1 MALVGVNLPG
11 CGLYN
16 EQYFRT
22 SGTGTIGSAGLA
34 VFNSIFGG
42 DIYGTYPADSHEYT
56 IYENAKGKI
65 TVSVEYRGSY
75 RGEPRISGK
84 VNVYLLY
91 NGNLTLAWYRGYS
104 ESTAFTITFAVD
116 DELQRG
122 YLNAVHYAVENQY
135 ITYTYDA
142 MTLPNGTTLLYEFL
156 KGYVIY
162 QWSSVPAISG
172 KNGILSLTMI
182 KDDKIEEGTTT
193 HQILPE
199 DNIERY
205 TDQSNM
211 RKLCL
216 NHLVN
221 EWFTCAESGLN
232 YMQLRY
238 NFGGV
243 DNDQL
248 IIDFKIINHYGEG
261 NNQYYAEVYSGSIYQ
276 PPSLDGL
283 RDAFLAFIID
293 EENEVAQ
300 FDPVTHYQLSSATP
314 PLFGVDYGYLQPND
328 QQMAGIYYFLKG
340 SPEDIDEDDPYSTGS
355 EGDGGDGNPYQPQ
368 DHLGLSTKPTK
379 SGLNLGVVTLYNP
392 SDSELASIAQFLW
405 SDDTLENFKK
415 YFNNFADNLMALYV
429 LPVAPE
435 AAAKAS
441 KVFKVGNLV
450 SDDPSLQSVDYITDR
465 YADID
470 MGSFYLKRKW
480 DSYLDVSPY
489 TKLEI
494 YLPYCGTHQLNT
506 DEIVYPANMEG
517 FLPTTPDQDIEL
529 KLNYRI
535 DLVTGNIVATL
546 FINDENRYQFTG
558 KCGMSIPL
566 TGANYNNMVQ
576 GAITAGAGF
585 AATIASGGLTA
596 PLTASAAVS
605 GTVMAT
611 KPDVYRSGNLSGDV
625 SMLGYDTPYLIK
637 TIPNKPKL
645 TNQENYTGLPSYKKD
660 ILGNFSGYTEVIE
673 AHIDNIS
680 CTDAERDKI
689 MAYLKGGVLI

>member
-1 MALVGVNLPG
+1 MVVYNPSMSTSVDILDLYGNNSFTKTLGQCMTFCNNDCGIFYPAQNDKYYWLAFNVNSDIDYHVRDDGENVNQFFYEKNNINNTIVRCGCNPGGDLTGIEEMQPSQITIDEIIYYIAAGVNTEAHPIIFV
-11 CGLYN
+11 YN
-16 EQYFRT
+16 ARSEKINNLIING
-22 SGTGTIGSAGLA
+22 GT
-34 VFNSIFGG
+34 V
-42 DIYGTYPADSHEYT
+42 YT
-56 IYENAKGKI
+56 
-65 TVSVEYRGSY
+65 
-75 RGEPRISGK
+75 
-84 VNVYLLY
+84 
-91 NGNLTLAWYRGYS
+91 
-104 ESTAFTITFAVD
+104 
-116 DELQRG
+116 
-122 YLNAVHYAVENQY
+122 
-135 ITYTYDA
+135 
-142 MTLPNGTTLLYEFL
+142 
-156 KGYVIY
+156 
-162 QWSSVPAISG
+162 WSSVPAISG

-182 KDDKIEEGTTT
+182 KDDKIEDGTTT

-199 DNIERY
+199 ENIERY

-216 NHLVN
+216 NHVVN

-238 NFGGV
+238 NYGGV
-243 DNDQL
+243 DNDVL
-248 IIDFKIINHYGEG
+248 VIEFKIINHYGEG

-293 EENEVAQ
+293 EDNEVAQ
-300 FDPVTHYQLSSATP
+300 FDPVTHYQLSSTTP

-368 DHLGLSTKPTK
+368 DHLGLSAKPAK

-450 SDDPSLQSVDYITDR
+450 SSDPALQSVDYITDR

-517 FLPTTPDQDIEL
+517 FLPTTPQDDIEL

-546 FINDENRYQFTG
+546 FINGENRYQFTG

-660 ILGNFSGYTEVIE
+660 LLGNFSGYTEVIE
-673 AHIDNIS
+673 AHIDNVS

>member
-1 MALVGVNLPG
+1 MAWEWF
-11 CGLYN
+11 N
-16 EQYFRT
+16 ETLQDIE
-22 SGTGTIGSAGLA
+22 GT
-34 VFNSIFGG
+34 
-42 DIYGTYPADSHEYT
+42 PADLIGNYNWDYMLSQLYGGSHTIIYQYGDYIVDGSGSGIFVNTQGGVKSTTTPYNFSIEWNANNLVIKLSNTILSACYDMVTDNSYYT
-56 IYENAKGKI
+56 FRFAVNHDTQRA
-65 TVSVEYRGSY
+65 TVCLVWKYSWY
-75 RGEPRISGK
+75 
-84 VNVYLLY
+84 
-91 NGNLTLAWYRGYS
+91 TLAS
-104 ESTAFTITFAVD
+104 EAIETDSTSAALYQTLMGHIQPEFT
-116 DELQRG
+116 
-122 YLNAVHYAVENQY
+122 
-135 ITYTYDA
+135 
-142 MTLPNGTTLLYEFL
+142 
-156 KGYVIY
+156 
-162 QWSSVPAISG
+162 WSSVPAISG

-199 DNIERY
+199 ENIERY

-216 NHLVN
+216 NHVVN

-238 NFGGV
+238 NYGGV
-243 DNDQL
+243 DNDIL
-248 IIDFKIINHYGEG
+248 VIEFKIINHYGEG

-293 EENEVAQ
+293 DENEVAQ
-300 FDPVTHYQLSSATP
+300 FDPVTHYQLSSTTP

-368 DHLGLSTKPTK
+368 DHLGLSAKPTK

-450 SDDPSLQSVDYITDR
+450 SSDPSLQSVNYITDR

-517 FLPTTPDQDIEL
+517 FLPTTPQDDIEL

-546 FINDENRYQFTG
+546 FINGENRYQFTG

-660 ILGNFSGYTEVIE
+660 LLGNFSGYTEVIE
-673 AHIDNIS
+673 AHIDNVS

>member
-1 MALVGVNLPG
+1 MSWVIDNTIWGTFSPCAFTGATIQEGEQSTSNATNTLFDEGTNFYN
-11 CGLYN
+11 LYN
-16 EQYFRT
+16 ETTTTFFDNGILKIELAYVNGNYNFRCYYNDVMCVF
-22 SGTGTIGSAGLA
+22 GTPTQISRRTYYGECFLYNDDLEIATLAHCYNSANLSHVVQKWFVNIETNGL
-34 VFNSIFGG
+34 S
-42 DIYGTYPADSHEYT
+42 PEYN
-56 IYENAKGKI
+56 YENKHNLYLALKQSM
-65 TVSVEYRGSY
+65 VS
-75 RGEPRISGK
+75 
-84 VNVYLLY
+84 Y
-91 NGNLTLAWYRGYS
+91 N
-104 ESTAFTITFAVD
+104 
-116 DELQRG
+116 
-122 YLNAVHYAVENQY
+122 
-135 ITYTYDA
+135 
-142 MTLPNGTTLLYEFL
+142 
-156 KGYVIY
+156 
-162 QWSSVPAISG
+162 WSSVPAISG

-216 NHLVN
+216 NHVVN

-238 NFGGV
+238 NYGGV
-243 DNDQL
+243 DNDIL
-248 IIDFKIINHYGEG
+248 IIEFKIINHYGEG

-300 FDPVTHYQLSSATP
+300 FDPVTHYQLSSTTP

-368 DHLGLSTKPTK
+368 DHLGLSAKPTK

-450 SDDPSLQSVDYITDR
+450 SSDPSLQSVDYITDR

-517 FLPTTPDQDIEL
+517 FLPTTPQDDIEL

-546 FINDENRYQFTG
+546 FINGENRYQFTG

-660 ILGNFSGYTEVIE
+660 LLGNFSGYTEVIE
-673 AHIDNIS
+673 AHIDNVS

>member
-1 MALVGVNLPG
+1 MSIIINPSDSAEYPIMNASSGNTNLSIG
-11 CGLYN
+11 YIKS
-16 EQYFRT
+16 RI
-22 SGTGTIGSAGLA
+22 GTGNFILYWQGSNYAIARLTDTT
-34 VFNSIFGG
+34 G
-42 DIYGTYPADSHEYT
+42 DIYVADSLHVGLLDDKDMIYT
-56 IYENAKGKI
+56 
-65 TVSVEYRGSY
+65 
-75 RGEPRISGK
+75 
-84 VNVYLLY
+84 
-91 NGNLTLAWYRGYS
+91 NGVGQKERFRYGYD
-104 ESTAFTITFAVD
+104 TNTGGFTIVYGV
-116 DELQRG
+116 ELNFSARSYDG
-122 YLNAVHYAVENQY
+122 KTYIYCSITNASHTQVGVFTSYGTLY
-135 ITYTYDA
+135 INNE
-142 MTLPNGTTLLYEFL
+142 PVIKYE
-156 KGYVIY
+156 
-162 QWSSVPAISG
+162 WSSVPAISG

-199 DNIERY
+199 ENIERY

-216 NHLVN
+216 NHVVN
-221 EWFTCAESGLN
+221 EWFTCAESGFN

-238 NFGGV
+238 NYGGV
-243 DNDQL
+243 DNDVL
-248 IIDFKIINHYGEG
+248 VIEFKIINHYGEG

-300 FDPVTHYQLSSATP
+300 FDPVTHYQLSSTTP

-368 DHLGLSTKPTK
+368 DHLGLSAKPTK

-429 LPVAPE
+429 LPVAPD

-517 FLPTTPDQDIEL
+517 FLPTTPQDDIEL

-546 FINDENRYQFTG
+546 FINGENRYQFTG

-660 ILGNFSGYTEVIE
+660 LLGNFSGYTEVIE
-673 AHIDNIS
+673 AHIDNVS

>member
-1 MALVGVNLPG
+1 MAITLATCQWSYFSEWEFSGDYSDI
-11 CGLYN
+11 LYN
-16 EQYFRT
+16 QTSDYIDVNAQGGPYRYYNSAIYCEYYNGRPFTYLAFFVTKTPQTLVVKTNNSVVRTANISYEHTEGGTLYFTRQWGILPDGD
-22 SGTGTIGSAGLA
+22 SVGGIYCQNG
-34 VFNSIFGG
+34 NFGG
-42 DIYGTYPADSHEYT
+42 FSTSQGDIVTNFGDIPVFTDLAEFIAYT
-56 IYENAKGKI
+56 QAPF
-65 TVSVEYRGSY
+65 V
-75 RGEPRISGK
+75 
-84 VNVYLLY
+84 
-91 NGNLTLAWYRGYS
+91 
-104 ESTAFTITFAVD
+104 
-116 DELQRG
+116 Q
-122 YLNAVHYAVENQY
+122 
-135 ITYTYDA
+135 
-142 MTLPNGTTLLYEFL
+142 
-156 KGYVIY
+156 Y

-182 KDDKIEEGTTT
+182 KDDKIEDGTTT

-199 DNIERY
+199 ENIERY

-216 NHLVN
+216 NHVVN

-238 NFGGV
+238 NYGGV
-243 DNDQL
+243 DNDVL
-248 IIDFKIINHYGEG
+248 VIEFKIINHYGEG

-293 EENEVAQ
+293 EDNEVAQ
-300 FDPVTHYQLSSATP
+300 FDPVTHYQLSSTTP

-450 SDDPSLQSVDYITDR
+450 SSDPSLQSVDYITDR

-517 FLPTTPDQDIEL
+517 FLPTTPQDDIEL

-546 FINDENRYQFTG
+546 FINGENRYQFTG

-660 ILGNFSGYTEVIE
+660 LLGNFSGYTEVIE
-673 AHIDNIS
+673 AHIDNVS